1 MHTVHIQTFIATW
14 APWEE
19 WSSCSMSCGKGT
31 IERHRTCI
39 SGESGRQLTAQNCT
53 NYFETESSGALD
65 ELAAPDDPSTNSSL
79 DNDEDPYDADLNND
93 STFDY
98 DNKRKKRSTT
108 QGQSLISQ
116 SLTTEIR
123 ECIGHMCRKF
133 FHQYFGC

>member
-1 MHTVHIQTFIATW
+1 MHTVHIKTFIATW

-39 SGESGRQLTAQNCT
+39 SGESGRQLTEQNCT
-53 NYFETESSGALD
+53 NYLETESSGA
-65 ELAAPDDPSTNSSL
+65 PDDPSANSSL
-79 DNDEDPYDADLNND
+79 DDDEDPYDADLYNDSTSDD

-98 DNKRKKRSTT
+98 DNKRRKRSTT
-108 QGQSLISQ
+108 QGQALISQ

-123 ECIGHMCRKF
+123 QCIGHKCRKY
-133 FHQYFGC
+133 FH